1 MFRIKK
7 LLCLLLAV
15 MMICSLLPAAAFADG
30 AGGCTKQEDCTAETH
45 EEGCPKFVPAK
56 SSCTKADD
64 CAAETH
70 EEGCPKFVPAKSSCT
85 KAEDCTAETHEEG
98 CPKFVPAKSSCTKA
112 EDCTAET
119 HEEGC
124 PKFVPAK
131 SSCTKAEDC
140 AAETHE
146 EGCLSLKKG
155 EPEPEVPASVQA
167 FLDAVALIPADI
179 TADNAEEVGELLYG
193 QVADAYEALLGT
205 AYEEREDVQEAAA
218 VYKAAIAALDTVLD
232 VDKST
237 YYTPPLDGYTA
248 HDIFYNNDQPE
259 CYLYLGIHPN
269 KPKGTHTNP
278 SEALSVK
285 IGETGG
291 TQRLYTYSVSCGR
304 CGAILHE
311 ETAEWITV
319 EPNNTNYFSN
329 SNPEVIENITW
340 GLAGYVPESTSESG
354 YAGFP
359 ALAIGF
365 SGVKPGT
372 TTMKFMTWQEYNY
385 QLGAGRC
392 LNCRSYISG
401 ANVNGWLQNKET
413 LNISVNADYSL
424 SYNANA
430 GSDPVTDMPTP
441 NPDTYTGPV
450 TSHEF
455 TVSTAVPKRDGY
467 TFKGWA
473 ETAAATEAT
482 YTSENSVTLN
492 WSEGFGSTENPVSK
506 TLYAVWEENTPPSS
520 EPSAP
525 TNEYLE
531 GLLNAN
537 AVKVKCVNDD
547 ATHAVK
553 EVTYNLIPSS
563 YQINSVTGDAENGYQ
578 CTLTVFPAMYLLAF
592 GADDGVLCG
601 HTLDPDTQESATI
614 TLEYVDKA
622 WKVVADSAPVTFTV
636 TCATP
641 PASDIDWYGLIIE
654 KWIAQPE
661 NGIIRPGDDVHYKIE
676 VTNNTGKQL
685 KNIVVYGELD
695 SRLLFVSATPK
706 DGVCNLEQSQWVIPS
721 LGKDESTNLDLHVK
735 VNDDASG
742 TIPNVATI
750 IGAITKDGGEL
761 PGDIRPSDDVSFTVD
776 GTTPDKPTDDALKNL
791 FGQTIMVRCNNSE
804 ATHEDKNYG
813 LLAGGYT
820 VSEVTGDAESGYTC
834 TITVSADP
842 YVAAYNEDV
851 PSGHKLADGQPTSQD
866 ITLSYGLTN
875 SKWKLPNLD
884 GPITFNVKCGD
895 EPASTYTYS
904 LSYDANTSDE
914 VTGMPASNPDT
925 YTGPE
930 TSHTFTVSSANP
942 QREGYTFKGW
952 AERAAAT
959 TADAQDSYTLTSEKP
974 TMTLYAVWEQNTT
987 QPTPPPEPGKPDE
1000 TTVRRLLPQAVKID
1014 CINTGASH
1022 NRDETYGLID
1032 GSFTVDNVEEK
1043 ETGVF
1048 TCTVTIQAAKYV
1060 DEYNKT
1066 NAGHSLATGE
1076 ALSKTIT
1083 LKYDAA
1089 KTTWT
1094 VPANAAPVVF
1104 QVVCSTSQP
1113 ATDWSKLTITKTVS
1127 PTGTVMPGDTVTYTI
1142 TVTNNT
1148 GKILS
1153 GITVSE
1159 TLDRT
1164 KLESFVASADKD
1176 YNFTSGTWRI
1186 WALANGSSTTL
1197 TISAKVK
1204 ADATGTINNTATI
1217 TGAGDGGNGLPQGSG
1232 GSSSVSI
1239 TVGTPAPMNKFT
1251 LSYNANGGKGAPSSQ
1266 SVETTAKIVV
1276 MTVSSVKPTRDGYH
1290 FCGWAL
1296 TPNGHVSYRPG
1307 NEITLT
1313 GDVTLYAVWATP
1325 TSSPQ
1330 TGDSSNVALWAA
1342 MAGMSLAAGAVVLFV
1357 LKKRKAE

>member
-30 AGGCTKQEDCTAETH
+30 AGGCTKAEDCTAETH
-45 EEGCPKFVPAK
+45 EESCPKFVPAK

-70 EEGCPKFVPAKSSCT
+70 EEGCPKFVPAESSCTKAEDCTAETHEESCPKFVPAKSSCTKADDCAAETHEESCPKFVPAKSSCT

-124 PKFVPAK
+124 
-131 SSCTKAEDC
+131 
-140 AAETHE
+140 
-146 EGCLSLKKG
+146 LSLKKG
-155 EPEPEVPASVQA
+155 EPEPEVPAAVQA
-167 FLDAVALIPADI
+167 FLDAVAAIVIPE
-179 TADNAEEVGELLYG
+179 NPEEMDEDSRAALEAQLDVAMEACEELS
-193 QVADAYEALLGT
+193 Q
-205 AYEEREDVQEAAA
+205 EEQQREDVLAAWAIMSAAMDLLDGGIEQYEAGDWDPTTSPDD
-218 VYKAAIAALDTVLD
+218 VEGTLVGSKNYKSSFTFNISTSTTAQLRAMPILDDGYYYYNATAYCGATATSNNKSVIDVQNITIGKYSGGVWDGADCLQINGELKGPGSATV
-232 VDKST
+232 T
-237 YYTPPLDGYTA
+237 AYYYYT
-248 HDIFYNNDQPE
+248 
-259 CYLYLGIHPN
+259 
-269 KPKGTHTNP
+269 
-278 SEALSVK
+278 
-285 IGETGG
+285 
-291 TQRLYTYSVSCGR
+291 
-304 CGAILHE
+304 
-311 ETAEWITV
+311 
-319 EPNNTNYFSN
+319 FSQN
-329 SNPEVIENITW
+329 SNPFKNPNAQWFYAKHTFNI
-340 GLAGYVPESTSESG
+340 
-354 YAGFP
+354 
-359 ALAIGF
+359 
-365 SGVKPGT
+365 
-372 TTMKFMTWQEYNY
+372 Q
-385 QLGAGRC
+385 
-392 LNCRSYISG
+392 
-401 ANVNGWLQNKET
+401 VNMDHT
-413 LNISVNADYSL
+413 L
-424 SYNANA
+424 SYDAN
-430 GSDPVTDMPTP
+430 GG
-441 NPDTYTGPV
+441 TGAPASQ
-450 TSHEF
+450 TQTLLASSYDF
-455 TVSTAVPKRDGY
+455 TVSSTEPTWENH
-467 TFKGWA
+467 TFLGWA
-473 ETAAATEAT
+473 ESADAQTAQYHAKDT
-482 YTSENSVTLN
+482 VTV
-492 WSEGFGSTENPVSK
+492 EGSK
-506 TLYAVWEENTPPSS
+506 TLYAVWEENTPPS
-520 EPSAP
+520 PSPVPTAP

-578 CTLTVFPAMYLLAF
+578 CTLTVYPAMYLLAF

-641 PASDIDWYGLIIE
+641 PASDIDWDGLIIE

-661 NGIIRPGDDVHYKIE
+661 DGIIGPGDDVHYKIK

-685 KNIVVYGELD
+685 KNIDVYDELD
-695 SRLLFVSATPK
+695 SRLTYQSSTTHSNKYDPET
-706 DGVCNLEQSQWVIPS
+706 NLWVIES
-721 LGKDESTNLDLHVK
+721 LGKGKSTELDLHVK

-750 IGAITKDGGEL
+750 IGAITKDGEEL

-804 ATHEDKNYG
+804 ATHEDRTYG

-820 VSEVTGDAESGYTC
+820 IGEVTGDAASGYTC
-834 TITVSADP
+834 TITVSAAP
-842 YVAAYNEDV
+842 YVAKYNNDV
-851 PSGHKLADGQPTSQD
+851 TPGHKLADGQPTSQD
-866 ITLSYGLTN
+866 ITLSYDLTN

-895 EPASTYTYS
+895 EPAPNYTYS
-904 LSYDANTSDE
+904 LTYNANAGSDT
-914 VTGMPASNPDT
+914 VTGMPAPNPDT
-925 YTGPE
+925 YTGTE
-930 TSHTFTVSSANP
+930 TNHTFTVSSANP
-942 QREGYTFKGW
+942 LREGYTFKGW
-952 AERAAAT
+952 AEREAAT
-959 TADAQDSYTLTSEKP
+959 TADAKASYTLTSENRS
-974 TMTLYAVWEQNTT
+974 MTLYAVWEQNTT
-987 QPTPPPEPGKPDE
+987 QPTPPPEPGKPDDP
-1000 TTVRRLLPQAVKID
+1000 TVKRLLAQAVKID
-1014 CINTGASH
+1014 CVNTGVSH
-1022 NRDETYGLID
+1022 GDETYGLID
-1032 GSFTVDNVEEK
+1032 YSFTVGDVEGNN
-1043 ETGVF
+1043 TDGY

-1104 QVVCSTSQP
+1104 QVVCSPSQP

-1148 GKILS
+1148 GKLLHS
-1153 GITVSE
+1153 ITVSE
-1159 TLDRT
+1159 ALDSR
-1164 KLESFVASADKD
+1164 LELLGYTATGSYDAANGIWRFPV
-1176 YNFTSGTWRI
+1176 GT
-1186 WALANGSSTTL
+1186 AVFANGSSATL
-1197 TISAKVK
+1197 TITAKVK
-1204 ADATGTINNTATI
+1204 ANATGTINNTATI
-1217 TGAGDGGNGLPQGSG
+1217 TGAVSG
-1232 GSSSVSI
+1232 EEELTLNPRPSSSVSI
-1239 TVGTPAPMNKFT
+1239 TVGTPAPMNTFT
-1251 LSYNANGGKGAPSSQ
+1251 LRYNANGGSGAPSSQ
-1266 SVETTAKIVV
+1266 SVETTADSVV
-1276 MTVSSVKPTRDGYH
+1276 MTVSSVQPTRHGYH

-1296 TPNGHVSYRPG
+1296 TPNGHVAYRSG

-1313 GDVTLYAVWATP
+1313 GDVTLYAVWVTP
-1325 TSSPQ
+1325 TASPQ

-1342 MAGMSLAAGAVVLFV
+1342 MAGISLAAGAVVLFV
-1357 LKKRKAE
+1357 LKKKAE

>member
-85 KAEDCTAETHEEG
+85 KAEDC
-98 CPKFVPAKSSCTKA
+98 
-112 EDCTAET
+112 
-119 HEEGC
+119 
-124 PKFVPAK
+124 
-131 SSCTKAEDC
+131 

-155 EPEPEVPASVQA
+155 EPEPEVPAAVQA
-167 FLDAVALIPADI
+167 FLDAVAAIVIPE
-179 TADNAEEVGELLYG
+179 NPEEMDEDSYAAMEAQIEVAMKACEELS
-193 QVADAYEALLGT
+193 Q
-205 AYEEREDVQEAAA
+205 EEQQREDVLAAWA
-218 VYKAAIAALDTVLD
+218 IMSAAMDI
-232 VDKST
+232 
-237 YYTPPLDGYTA
+237 LDGGRTTWRTYDSVPLNLTVSSYGAPFLNGSTGQHSVNIFPLTKNIKRADACGNGENADGSATARFIGSNESGWTLVVDIVVGNYKETVTTNARVKNKDMSKATGTVTFGMSWNTSEGVRTTVHIKGAQNLPAPTYSYKVNHVYRTNGVQDETYTETISNVPSGTTVQLSSITQKPIYNSKTYTYTA
-248 HDIFYNNDQPE
+248 VSPE
-259 CYLYLGIHPN
+259 SAIIKDNSTVFTLYYDRTE
-269 KPKGTHTNP
+269 KP
-278 SEALSVK
+278 AASVV
-285 IGETGG
+285 EN
-291 TQRLYTYSVSCGR
+291 LLAN
-304 CGAILHE
+304 GAVTVE
-311 ETAEWITV
+311 CVNETAGHDTK
-319 EPNNTNYFSN
+319 TY
-329 SNPEVIENITW
+329 
-340 GLAGYVPESTSESG
+340 GL
-354 YAGFP
+354 
-359 ALAIGF
+359 
-365 SGVKPGT
+365 
-372 TTMKFMTWQEYNY
+372 
-385 QLGAGRC
+385 
-392 LNCRSYISG
+392 ISG
-401 ANVNGWLQNKET
+401 
-413 LNISVNADYSL
+413 
-424 SYNANA
+424 SY
-430 GSDPVTDMPTP
+430 
-441 NPDTYTGPV
+441 DTGEV
-450 TSHEF
+450 E
-455 TVSTAVPKRDGY
+455 K
-467 TFKGWA
+467 
-473 ETAAATEAT
+473 
-482 YTSENSVTLN
+482 
-492 WSEGFGSTENPVSK
+492 
-506 TLYAVWEENTPPSS
+506 
-520 EPSAP
+520 
-525 TNEYLE
+525 
-531 GLLNAN
+531 
-537 AVKVKCVNDD
+537 D
-547 ATHAVK
+547 ATGVYTCTITIQAEKYV
-553 EVTYNLIPSS
+553 EAYNKHIL
-563 YQINSVTGDAENGYQ
+563 
-578 CTLTVFPAMYLLAF
+578 
-592 GADDGVLCG
+592 G
-601 HTLDPDTQESATI
+601 HTLDDAESKTI
-614 TLEYVDKA
+614 TLNFNASSKTWTVASGAAPVTFEVKCVTPPAPTSPAKPTENELNNLQAVTIDCVNDPAGHANETYSLIAGSYTVGDVTWDATNSCYQCSVTVNDPTNYVNQYNVKHSGHSLDPEVQTPKTITLNYVDNA
-622 WKVVADSAPVTFTV
+622 WTVVAGTAVTFTVKCVTPPSPTGTPDAPDAGKLAEQLGQVVKVDCVNADVSHADQTYALIDDSYEIGAVEGNAEDGYTCTVTIFAADYVVQYNIYTGVTHELDPAGQTSKTVTLAYDEDTSWTPEDGAVPVTFTV
-636 TCATP
+636 KCVTP
-641 PASDIDWYGLIIE
+641 PS
-654 KWIAQPE
+654 P
-661 NGIIRPGDDVHYKIE
+661 PV
-676 VTNNTGKQL
+676 
-685 KNIVVYGELD
+685 
-695 SRLLFVSATPK
+695 
-706 DGVCNLEQSQWVIPS
+706 
-721 LGKDESTNLDLHVK
+721 
-735 VNDDASG
+735 
-742 TIPNVATI
+742 
-750 IGAITKDGGEL
+750 
-761 PGDIRPSDDVSFTVD
+761 
-776 GTTPDKPTDDALKNL
+776 KPTENAVKTLL
-791 FGQTIMVRCNNSE
+791 GE
-804 ATHEDKNYG
+804 A
-813 LLAGGYT
+813 
-820 VSEVTGDAESGYTC
+820 
-834 TITVSADP
+834 
-842 YVAAYNEDV
+842 
-851 PSGHKLADGQPTSQD
+851 
-866 ITLSYGLTN
+866 
-875 SKWKLPNLD
+875 
-884 GPITFNVKCGD
+884 
-895 EPASTYTYS
+895 
-904 LSYDANTSDE
+904 
-914 VTGMPASNPDT
+914 
-925 YTGPE
+925 
-930 TSHTFTVSSANP
+930 
-942 QREGYTFKGW
+942 
-952 AERAAAT
+952 
-959 TADAQDSYTLTSEKP
+959 
-974 TMTLYAVWEQNTT
+974 
-987 QPTPPPEPGKPDE
+987 
-1000 TTVRRLLPQAVKID
+1000 AVKID
-1014 CINTGASH
+1014 CVNTGLSH
-1022 NRDETYGLID
+1022 ADGTYGLID
-1032 GSFTVDNVEEK
+1032 GSFTVGNVEGNA
-1043 ETGVF
+1043 TGLF